1 VLTQPF
7 SRDVPAH
14 RHCTLARCARR
25 R

>member
-7 SRDVPAH
+7 SRDVPAR